1 MLYAQVNIIII
12 WNYMIYTV
20 TSFNH
25 YEKVEKNYVSQAKRS
40 ILSECHIWIEQS
52 GWMTMLVLKYING
65 LSIMKL
71 ISSLQSEDF

>member
-1 MLYAQVNIIII
+1 MSVRLKGHA
-12 WNYMIYTV
+12 
-20 TSFNH
+20 
-25 YEKVEKNYVSQAKRS
+25 